1 MMRVLVII
9 AVTGFLVSVVCLCAA
24 VGIAGPEA
32 IARGGWEWNIDH
44 YFNDWDDHHRH
55 HWDRGDGGPQTTRE
69 IAWTGGNSLDVDV
82 PAEVKYTQG
91 AGPAKLTITGP
102 RDAVADVEVDDGQIR
117 FRHDHDDDGNLTIV
131 MTAPSVTRFEMAGSG
146 NLAITG
152 YKQDKLTLDL
162 SGDADVTAK
171 GEAGA
176 IDLSI
181 SGSGDADLG
190 DVKAQSAT
198 VNIEG
203 SGAARLAP
211 TDAAKVEISG
221 SGGVTLLTHPP
232 KLESNV
238 SGSGSVR
245 QEDRGTDAPSQSPSP
260 PQSASKKGG
269 RARSAA

>member
-32 IARGGWEWNIDH
+32 IARGGWEWNFDH
-44 YFNDWDDHHRH
+44 YFDGWENHHRH
-55 HWDRGDGGPQTTRE
+55 HWDRDDSGPQTTRE
-69 IAWTGGNSLDVDV
+69 IAWTGGDSLDVDL

-91 AGPAKLTITGP
+91 PGPAKLTVTGP
-102 RDAVADVEVDDGQIR
+102 RDAVADVEIEDGQIR
-117 FRHDHDDDGNLTIV
+117 FRHDHDDDENLTIV
-131 MTAPSVTRFEMAGSG
+131 MTAPSVSHFAMSGSG
-146 NLAITG
+146 NLAIMN

-176 IDLSI
+176 VDLSI

-190 DVKAQSAT
+190 EVKAQSAT

-203 SGAARLAP
+203 SGGARLAP
-211 TDAAKVEISG
+211 TDAAKIEISG
-221 SGGVTLLTHPP
+221 SGGVTLLTNPP
-232 KLESNV
+232 KLESNI

-245 QEDRGTDAPSQSPSP
+245 QGEPSTASSSAPPSH
-260 PQSASKKGG
+260 
-269 RARSAA
+269 ARKAKAA

>member
-32 IARGGWEWNIDH
+32 IARGGWEWNVDH
-44 YFNDWDDHHRH
+44 YFDGWDNHHRH
-55 HWDRGDGGPQTTRE
+55 HRDRDDDGPQTTRE
-69 IAWTGGNSLDVDV
+69 IAWTGGDSLDVDV

-91 AGPAKLTITGP
+91 PGPAKLVVTGS

-117 FRHDHDDDGNLTIV
+117 FRHDRDHDETLSIV
-131 MTAPSVTRFEMAGSG
+131 MTAPSISRFEVAGSG
-146 NLAITG
+146 NLAIMN

-162 SGDADVTAK
+162 SGDADITAK
-171 GEAGA
+171 GEAKA

-190 DVKAQSAT
+190 EVKAQSAT

-203 SGAARLAP
+203 SGAAKLAP
-211 TDAAKVEISG
+211 TDAAKIEISG

-238 SGSGSVR
+238 SGSGSV
-245 QEDRGTDAPSQSPSP
+245 QQGEEP
-260 PQSASKKGG
+260 
-269 RARSAA
+269 SAAASSSAPPSHARKAKAA

>member
-1 MMRVLVII
+1 M
-9 AVTGFLVSVVCLCAA
+9 
-24 VGIAGPEA
+24 
-32 IARGGWEWNIDH
+32 
-44 YFNDWDDHHRH
+44 
-55 HWDRGDGGPQTTRE
+55 E
-69 IAWTGGNSLDVDV
+69 I
-82 PAEVKYTQG
+82 E
-91 AGPAKLTITGP
+91 
-102 RDAVADVEVDDGQIR
+102 DGQIR
-117 FRHDHDDDGNLTIV
+117 FRHDHDDDNDENLTIV
-131 MTAPSVTRFEMAGSG
+131 MTAPSVSRFEMAGSG
-146 NLAITG
+146 NLAIMN

-162 SGDADVTAK
+162 SGSADVTAK

-190 DVKAQSAT
+190 EIKAQSAT

-203 SGAARLAP
+203 SGGARLAP

-245 QEDRGTDAPSQSPSP
+245 QEEPSTAASSAPP
-260 PQSASKKGG
+260 AHTRKAK
-269 RARSAA
+269 AA